1 MKTFDY
7 QKARSALN
15 EREKIE
21 TKRNA
26 ELEKKASEDFNVI
39 LQVVLKYN
47 PVRIYQWG
55 SLLDSGKFNEISDI
69 DIAVEGIDNVEDFFK
84 MHKEIEQLT
93 DFTVDLVQF
102 ENIEPEFRKIIKLKG
117 RLIYD
122 KIDNTI
128 DILISELNETL
139 AVMNR
144 IAKLYFD
151 SKERLTKDKNDSIN
165 AMAISE
171 IFVKYY
177 TCMETVFLR
186 ISQYFENNLPSDKWH
201 AELLKR
207 MKLEISPFR
216 PRVISEEVF
225 DILDEFRRFR
235 HFQRYYFGFSYD
247 WDRLEFLALKFYK
260 LQPLI
265 EKDLQQFKKFLEKL
279 KD

>member
-1 MKTFDY
+1 MK
-7 QKARSALN
+7 KN
-15 EREKIE
+15 
-21 TKRNA
+21 
-26 ELEKKASEDFNVI
+26 
-39 LQVVLKYN
+39 
-47 PVRIYQWG
+47 
-55 SLLDSGKFNEISDI
+55 
-69 DIAVEGIDNVEDFFK
+69 DNK
-84 MHKEIEQLT
+84 
-93 DFTVDLVQF
+93 
-102 ENIEPEFRKIIKLKG
+102 
-117 RLIYD
+117 
-122 KIDNTI
+122 I

-139 AVMNR
+139 EVMR
-144 IAKLYFD
+144 KIAKLYFD

-177 TCMETVFLR
+177 TCTETVFLR

-207 MKLEISPFR
+207 MKLEIKPFR

-247 WDRLEFLALKFYK
+247 WDRLEFLAVKFYK

-265 EKDLQQFKKFLEKL
+265 EKDLQQFQEFLGKL
-279 KD
+279 KA

>member
-1 MKTFDY
+1 MK
-7 QKARSALN
+7 
-15 EREKIE
+15 
-21 TKRNA
+21 
-26 ELEKKASEDFNVI
+26 
-39 LQVVLKYN
+39 
-47 PVRIYQWG
+47 
-55 SLLDSGKFNEISDI
+55 
-69 DIAVEGIDNVEDFFK
+69 
-84 MHKEIEQLT
+84 
-93 DFTVDLVQF
+93 
-102 ENIEPEFRKIIKLKG
+102 
-117 RLIYD
+117 
-122 KIDNTI
+122 KIDNKI
-128 DILISELNETL
+128 DILVSEINETL
-139 AVMNR
+139 AVMTR
-144 IAKLYFD
+144 IANLYFD

-207 MKLEISPFR
+207 MKLEIDPFR

-225 DILDEFRRFR
+225 DLLDEFRRFR

-247 WDRLEFLALKFYK
+247 WDKLEFLAVKFHK

-265 EKDLQQFKKFLEKL
+265 EKDLQQFQEFLGKL